1 MKTFGKIMKW
11 VGFGIGA
18 LLVLIVLALLI
29 MNVIFS
35 RELRQTLAR
44 LKAEGRAL
52 TIAEIRP
59 APISDDQNAAPLL
72 QKAACLITNAPAD
85 SAIKMLAG
93 LISSNASLDIS
104 VWPDAHRET
113 LPRLI
118 QSPEMQQLFAILSEA
133 SRKPGYNNNLKYED
147 GPGMLLPHL
156 SSMRQIARFLIIKS
170 ELAAQ
175 SGNGT
180 EAYATVLEALKLG
193 NLLQQEPIL
202 ISQLVRIAC
211 DNVTLDCLQRMAD
224 RTEIPDDQ
232 ARALIVELAKHTGT
246 EPWVRTM
253 DCERVVMGLWV
264 FQTLQHNSV
273 RNFINLVGDN
283 TPPWLCWT
291 LNNPMAP
298 ILKKDFA
305 LYLNLISQAQ
315 DYYKAPY
322 YQAAEAIRNHALD
335 RQIPRYCLMTRLLF
349 PAMTQVAAKNAG
361 HDAQIAVARVGL
373 GLKMFK
379 RNNAAY
385 PETLGKLVPEFLDAV
400 PFDPFTGKALI
411 CRKAEAGFV
420 LYSLGPDQQDDNGTP
435 KPAGQKAADNR
446 SYDIVWKCAR

>member
-1 MKTFGKIMKW
+1 MKTLGKIMKW
-11 VGFGIGA
+11 LGIGIGA
-18 LLVLIVLALLI
+18 LLVFIILALLI

-59 APISDDQNAAPLL
+59 APVADDQNAAPLL
-72 QKAACLITNAPAD
+72 QKAAYLITNAPAD
-85 SAIKMLAG
+85 SAIKTLIG
-93 LISSNASLDIS
+93 LISSNSATLDIS
-104 VWPDAHRET
+104 VWPAMHREA

-118 QSPEMQQLFAILSEA
+118 QSPEMQQLFAVLSEA
-133 SRKPGYNNNLKYED
+133 AQKPGCNNNLKYED

-156 SSMRQIARFLIIKS
+156 APTRQIARFLIIKS

-175 SGNGT
+175 SGNGA
-180 EAYATVLEALKLG
+180 EAYATVMEALKLG

-224 RTEIPDDQ
+224 RTEIPDVQ
-232 ARALIVELAKHTGT
+232 ARALIVELARHSGAR
-246 EPWVRTM
+246 PWIRTM

-291 LNNPMAP
+291 LKNPMAP

-305 LYLNLISQAQ
+305 LYLKLISQVQ

-322 YQAAEAIRNHALD
+322 YQAAEAIRNHTLD

-349 PAMTQVAAKNAG
+349 PALRDCNEITC
-361 HDAQIAVARVGL
+361 L
-373 GLKMFK
+373 L
-379 RNNAAY
+379 
-385 PETLGKLVPEFLDAV
+385 
-400 PFDPFTGKALI
+400 
-411 CRKAEAGFV
+411 
-420 LYSLGPDQQDDNGTP
+420 
-435 KPAGQKAADNR
+435 
-446 SYDIVWKCAR
+446 W